1 MGTWDIDWA
10 VSLPLILLIV
20 VIHVL
25 GLGTINGR
33 IAARAGTGVYRP
45 QLTVSFV
52 VVLAAATLMV
62 TPLLA
67 LEGGIWAAA
76 YRVVG
81 ALPDDRSAMLYS
93 LGAITGYGHA
103 AIFLDPHWQMMGALE
118 AVNGVI
124 LFGLTTAFLLTMI
137 QQIWPLGSRLHG
149 RRD

>member
-1 MGTWDIDWA
+1 MATWDIDWA

-25 GLGTINGR
+25 GLGMINER

-45 QLTVSFV
+45 RLTASFV
-52 VVLAAATLMV
+52 LVLAAATVMV
-62 TPLLA
+62 TVLLA
-67 LEGGIWAAA
+67 LEGGIWALA

-81 ALPDDRSAMLYS
+81 ALPDNHSAMLYS

-137 QQIWPLGSRLHG
+137 QQIWPLGSRLRGG
-149 RRD
+149 RD